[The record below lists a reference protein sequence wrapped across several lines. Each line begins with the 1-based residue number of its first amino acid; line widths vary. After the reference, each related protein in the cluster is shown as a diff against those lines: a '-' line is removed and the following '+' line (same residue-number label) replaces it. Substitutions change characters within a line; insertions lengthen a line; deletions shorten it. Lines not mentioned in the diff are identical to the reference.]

1 MEMNRGASDSQE
13 IDSRPESWL
22 PPLPD
27 PVLAPFPAIVPDFL
41 VSKEWVEARASPR
54 LQWLGPE
61 AWEVQSPGLSWP
73 LLSTPNLSHLAAPQ
87 FQATAITNHIYASGQ
102 PLDFSR
108 VSTKGRLRPALPI
121 SAGWMVR
128 GSEQLVDG
136 QGLMNGGSEVG

>member
-41 VSKEWVEARASPR
+41 VSKEWVEARAPGFSG
-54 LQWLGPE
+54 W
-61 AWEVQSPGLSWP
+61 SPGLSWP

-87 FQATAITNHIYASGQ
+87 FQATAITNHIYSSGQ

-108 VSTKGRLRPALPI
+108 VSTKGRLRPALPM